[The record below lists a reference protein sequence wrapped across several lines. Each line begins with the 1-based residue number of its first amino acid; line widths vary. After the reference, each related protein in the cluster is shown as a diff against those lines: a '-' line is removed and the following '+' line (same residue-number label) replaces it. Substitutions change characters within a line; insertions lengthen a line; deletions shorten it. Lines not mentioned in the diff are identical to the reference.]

1 MPCLC
6 IEDRLEKNIQNSL
19 VSLSICYLTVDSLT
33 RSMDFWN
40 QFERFQHRYFGPEK
54 APNYRDNACCGVDTG
69 YVSYIYFFCT
79 PTVFLNDLLLSS
91 KLKIFGIQRLKLILN
106 KYIESFTILF
116 HLPCTKRVKGTLFQ
130 FLSDQ
135 FFQRFKLSD
144 RPVQM
149 FFSICIKPVVPM
161 QNKRTVHKKDFI
173 SFNNFHLDLYR

>member
-6 IEDRLEKNIQNSL
+6 IKDRLEKNIQKSL

-69 YVSYIYFFCT
+69 YVSRIYFFCT
-79 PTVFLNDLLLSS
+79 PTVFLNDSLPFS
-91 KLKIFGIQRLKLILN
+91 KLEIFGTQQLKLILN
-106 KYIESFTILF
+106 KYIVSFTILF
-116 HLPCTKRVKGTLFQ
+116 HMPCAKWMKGTLFQ

-135 FFQRFKLSD
+135 FFQI
-144 RPVQM
+144 Q
-149 FFSICIKPVVPM
+149 
-161 QNKRTVHKKDFI
+161 FI
-173 SFNNFHLDLYR
+173 